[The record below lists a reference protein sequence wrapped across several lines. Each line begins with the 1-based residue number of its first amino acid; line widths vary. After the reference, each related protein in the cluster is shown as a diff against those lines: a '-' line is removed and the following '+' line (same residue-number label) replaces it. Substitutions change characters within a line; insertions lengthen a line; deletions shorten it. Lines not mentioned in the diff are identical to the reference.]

1 MEVRERKEVGCGI
14 VSFWEECQKV
24 EILKILTKMWSES
37 RCILQLSK
45 EVGFRETV
53 VEMEGRHGKQGNKER
68 VWLGKLIVVYFDL
81 AYYLGL
87 SPFRIKE
94 RGQKGE
100 FDIASWWLPK
110 ARYIKTI

>member
-1 MEVRERKEVGCGI
+1 M
-14 VSFWEECQKV
+14 
-24 EILKILTKMWSES
+24 
-37 RCILQLSK
+37 QLSK
-45 EVGFRETV
+45 EVGLRETV

-110 ARYIKTI
+110 ARFKKNY